1 MFVFDEIKEKTEL
14 PDLKQ
19 NQRLKLVNISKIFL
33 ISSWVMITFWLM
45 TAPFCEDWHGR
56 DTHNLLPLHKYH
68 REW

>member
-33 ISSWVMITFWLM
+33 ISSWVMINW
-45 TAPFCEDWHGR
+45 
-56 DTHNLLPLHKYH
+56 NI
-68 REW
+68 